1 MSAASTLMISLP
13 CGEISVQRWHPAEPQ
28 LGAVPWLLFH
38 DSLGC
43 NAMWR
48 DFPQQLADAT
58 GQLVIGYDRLGF
70 GLSSPQHRPLPLSF
84 IQDEAELVEQ
94 LLEQLGLTQFMAF
107 GHSVGGAMA
116 VEVAARLPYDCVA
129 LVLEAAQCRVEAQTL
144 AGIRQALAEFAP
156 SANPASAM
164 QRLGKY
170 HGDRAAWVLSA
181 WTDTWLAPAFAR
193 WTLDRALAAV
203 TCPTLVLHG
212 DRDEYAS
219 PTQTHSPNRARPG
232 DVEVITRA
240 QACAAPR
247 GCTAGDRV
255 CGGVLTVVE
264 LMVGVCSG

>member
-1 MSAASTLMISLP
+1 MSAPSSLVISLP
-13 CGEISVQRWHPAEPQ
+13 FGDISVQRWQPAEPR

-70 GLSSPQHRPLPLSF
+70 GLSSPQHTPLPLSF
-84 IQDEAELVEQ
+84 IADEAERVEL

-116 VEVAARLPYDCVA
+116 VEVAARLPYDCVG

-156 SANPASAM
+156 SANPASAAM
-164 QRLGKY
+164 QRLSKY
-170 HGDRAAWVLSA
+170 HGDRAPWVLSA
-181 WTDTWLAPAFAR
+181 WTDTWLAPEFSR
-193 WTLDRALAAV
+193 WTLDQALAAV

-212 DRDEYAS
+212 DRDEYAT
-219 PTQTHSPNRARPG
+219 PAQPKHIAQTVQGPVLLKFLPELKHVPHREDAPL
-232 DVEVITRA
+232 VIE
-240 QACAAPR
+240 C
-247 GCTAGDRV
+247 
-255 CGGVLTVVE
+255 
-264 LMVGVCSG
+264 VGEFLRLLV